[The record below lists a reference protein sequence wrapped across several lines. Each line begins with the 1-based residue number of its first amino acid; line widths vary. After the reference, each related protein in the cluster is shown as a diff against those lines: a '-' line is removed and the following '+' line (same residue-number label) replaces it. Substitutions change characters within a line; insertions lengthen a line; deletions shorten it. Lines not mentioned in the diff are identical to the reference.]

1 MTKEQFIT
9 SLRRELKK
17 LPPEEVV
24 SATEYYEEYF
34 AEALDNPELT
44 AEELAAEEAR
54 LIGEIGSPKAVAA
67 QIKSEYASRV
77 LSGDETTLK
86 YKPTVGNK
94 ISATWWIILGVLAAP
109 VGIPIAIALGAV
121 VFSLWIAVFAVVISL
136 YAGGIGILA
145 GGLAA
150 LVLGIIALVSS
161 FSTGLMCIGGGLALV
176 ALAVLLG
183 LGLTLLIRKMVQLPA
198 KLAHRSKDKGG
209 NNYE

>member
-1 MTKEQFIT
+1 MTKEQFIA

-44 AEELAAEEAR
+44 AEEMAAEEAR

-94 ISATWWIILGVLAAP
+94 ISAIWWIILGVLAAP
-109 VGIPIAIALGAV
+109 VGIPVAIALGAV
-121 VFSLWIAVFAVVISL
+121 VFSLWIVVFAVVISL

-150 LVLGIIALVSS
+150 LVLGIIAIVSS

-176 ALAVLLG
+176 AMAVLLG

>member
-67 QIKSEYASRV
+67 QIRSEYASRV

-121 VFSLWIAVFAVVISL
+121 VLCRRHRHPGRRPCRPGAR
-136 YAGGIGILA
+136 YHRTC
-145 GGLAA
+145 
-150 LVLGIIALVSS
+150 LVLLDRTHVHRRRSRSRSAGRSARTRIDIIDQENGTVAGE
-161 FSTGLMCIGGGLALV
+161 TGTQI
-176 ALAVLLG
+176 
-183 LGLTLLIRKMVQLPA
+183 
-198 KLAHRSKDKGG
+198 
-209 NNYE
+209 

>member
-77 LSGDETTLK
+77 LSGDETTRK
-86 YKPTVGNK
+86 YQPTVGNK

>member
-1 MTKEQFIT
+1 MTREQFIT

-34 AEALDNPELT
+34 AEALDNPELSP
-44 AEELAAEEAR
+44 EELAAEEAR
-54 LIGEIGSPKAVAA
+54 MIEEIGSPKAVAA

-94 ISATWWIILGVLAAP
+94 ISAVWWVILGLLAAP
-109 VGIPIAIALGAV
+109 IGIPLAITFGAV
-121 VFSLWIAVFAVVISL
+121 IFALWITLVAVVISL

-150 LVLGIIALVSS
+150 LAAGVVAIFTS

-183 LGLTLLIRKMVQLPA
+183 LGLTLLIKKMVQVPA
-198 KLAHRSKDKGG
+198 KLAQRSKDKGG

>member
-67 QIKSEYASRV
+67 QIKSEYASRI

-94 ISATWWIILGVLAAP
+94 ISATWWIILGILAAP

-183 LGLTLLIRKMVQLPA
+183 LGLTLLIRKRVQLPA

>member
-150 LVLGIIALVSS
+150 LVLGIITCL
-161 FSTGLMCIGGGLALV
+161 
-176 ALAVLLG
+176 VLLDR
-183 LGLTLLIRKMVQLPA
+183 THV
-198 KLAHRSKDKGG
+198 HRRRSRSRSAGRSARTRIDIIDQENGTVAG
-209 NNYE
+209 ETGTQI

>member
-1 MTKEQFIT
+1 MTKEQFIA
-9 SLRRELKK
+9 SLRRELRK

-34 AEALDNPELT
+34 AEALDRPDLT
-44 AEELAAEEAR
+44 AEELATEEAR
-54 LIGEIGSPKAVAA
+54 LIGEIGSPKAAAA

-94 ISATWWIILGVLAAP
+94 ISAVWWIILGVLAAP

-121 VFSLWIAVFAVVISL
+121 VFSLWIAVFAIVISL

-150 LVLGIIALVSS
+150 LVLGIIAIVSS

-183 LGLTLLIRKMVQLPA
+183 LGLTLLIRKMTQLPA
-198 KLAHRSKDKGG
+198 KLAHRSKDKRGE
-209 NNYE
+209 NYE

>member
-67 QIKSEYASRV
+67 QIKSEYASRI

-94 ISATWWIILGVLAAP
+94 ISATWWIIQGVLAAP

>member
-1 MTKEQFIT
+1 MTKEQFIA

-94 ISATWWIILGVLAAP
+94 ISAIWWIILGVLAAP
-109 VGIPIAIALGAV
+109 VGIPVAIALGAV
-121 VFSLWIAVFAVVISL
+121 VFSLWIVVFAVVISL

-150 LVLGIIALVSS
+150 LVLGIIAIVSS

-176 ALAVLLG
+176 AMAVLLG

>member
-1 MTKEQFIT
+1 MDHSGSSGRSGWHSYRHRT
-9 SLRRELKK
+9 RRRCL
-17 LPPEEVV
+17 L
-24 SATEYYEEYF
+24 
-34 AEALDNPELT
+34 ALDRGLCRSHQPLC
-44 AEELAAEEAR
+44 
-54 LIGEIGSPKAVAA
+54 
-67 QIKSEYASRV
+67 
-77 LSGDETTLK
+77 
-86 YKPTVGNK
+86 
-94 ISATWWIILGVLAAP
+94 
-109 VGIPIAIALGAV
+109 
-121 VFSLWIAVFAVVISL
+121 
-136 YAGGIGILA
+136 ILA